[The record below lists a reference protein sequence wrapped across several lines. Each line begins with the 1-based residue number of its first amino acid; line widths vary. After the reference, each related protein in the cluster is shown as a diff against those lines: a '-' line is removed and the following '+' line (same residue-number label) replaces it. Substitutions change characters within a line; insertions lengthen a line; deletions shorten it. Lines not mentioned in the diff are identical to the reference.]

1 MQYAINIYKITWCG
15 LWDVHSE
22 PLSRPTREARCSR
35 PSSERFLCMSN
46 RVIEYKGLISAGQI
60 LQSST
65 CKYSL
70 LLSKAVL
77 VQLCPCCLLFLNICT
92 YVLGKPAV
100 PTYTQSACKSRDV
113 SNECIASWLLII
125 LQGKNEAEL
134 FRLSGKKKI
143 KGLSLPLLHIMNGWQ
158 SCQRSPKS
166 LEENNYAQ
174 LISSALLH
182 APESS
187 GLAQL

>member
-1 MQYAINIYKITWCG
+1 MSSHQRYTFKLVALEDYVQYAINIYKIIWCG

-22 PLSRPTREARCSR
+22 PLSRPHREDRCSHL
-35 PSSERFLCMSN
+35 SSERFLCMSDQ
-46 RVIEYKGLISAGQI
+46 VIEYKGLISTGQI

-100 PTYTQSACKSRDV
+100 PAYTQSACKPRDV

-125 LQGKNEAEL
+125 LQGKNEAKL
-134 FRLSGKKKI
+134 FRLPRK
-143 KGLSLPLLHIMNGWQ
+143 
-158 SCQRSPKS
+158 R
-166 LEENNYAQ
+166 
-174 LISSALLH
+174 
-182 APESS
+182 
-187 GLAQL
+187 